1 MNEKKDS
8 SFRSLAE
15 AREGMAALPGAFIV
29 AREENAFEVAV
40 PMGEE
45 SFRFRYEAEPGHRR
59 PTVRRI

>member
-40 PMGEE
+40 PMGAD
-45 SFRFRYEAEPGHRR
+45 SLRFRYEVEPGRRR
-59 PTVRRI
+59 PTVTRV